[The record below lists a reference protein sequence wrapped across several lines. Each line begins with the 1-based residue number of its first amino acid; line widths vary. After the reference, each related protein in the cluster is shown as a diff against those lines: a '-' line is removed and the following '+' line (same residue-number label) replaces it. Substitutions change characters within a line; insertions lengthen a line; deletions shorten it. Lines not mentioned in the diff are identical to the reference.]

1 MRIDGN
7 IYIIIILLFIE
18 AVHVSDCED
27 INGADLG
34 TSSKESYWDT
44 LLYYKWEYFI
54 NILHFLYYF
63 YEPRMIEVGKG
74 SAMQLI
80 ATWVSQS

>member
-34 TSSKESYWDT
+34 TSSKESY
-44 LLYYKWEYFI
+44 
-54 NILHFLYYF
+54 
-63 YEPRMIEVGKG
+63 
-74 SAMQLI
+74 
-80 ATWVSQS
+80 